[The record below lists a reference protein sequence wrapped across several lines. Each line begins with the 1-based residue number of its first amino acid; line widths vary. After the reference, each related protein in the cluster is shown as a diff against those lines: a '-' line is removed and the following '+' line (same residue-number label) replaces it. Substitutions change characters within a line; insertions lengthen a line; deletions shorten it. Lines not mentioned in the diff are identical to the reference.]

1 MHISA
6 GASAHSW
13 HPVMTADTTD
23 PHYWWNWRFS
33 LCAIW
38 VLASMIAASVLIWK
52 HEGPDGERNERAE
65 NQHSNVGTLYA
76 DEAWRPCLKQVHPAW
91 LLAFRVVAFS
101 LLSAL
106 LVIYVVVDGGAVFYY
121 YTQWT
126 FTLVTLYFGLGSLLS
141 VYGCYQYVNKV
152 DGVKVDHTRS
162 NNEQGVYIAPT
173 DEENMNAHPM
183 KKSSV
188 FLEEHSDRE
197 IAGFWGYLFQI
208 IYQMIAGAV
217 MLTDCVFWLV
227 LFPFLAM
234 KKYDLNFF
242 LVGMHSVNAVFLL
255 GDTFLNCLRFPWFRI
270 SYFLL
275 WTSIFVIF
283 QWIVHAC
290 VPVWWPYPFLD
301 LSSNHAPLWYFL
313 VAVLHVPCYAI
324 FSFVIKLKHFLL
336 SMWFPQ
342 TYRCLKGT

>member
-1 MHISA
+1 MP
-6 GASAHSW
+6 GASTHSW
-13 HPVMTADTTD
+13 HPVMSADTTE
-23 PHYWWNWRFS
+23 PRYWWNWRFC

-38 VLASMIAASVLIWK
+38 VLASMIAASILIWK
-52 HEGPDGERNERAE
+52 YEGHDGERSQREAE
-65 NQHSNVGTLYA
+65 NQRSPVGTLYA
-76 DEAWRPCLKQVHPAW
+76 DEAWRPCLKQLHPAW
-91 LLAFRVVAFS
+91 LLAFRVLAFS

-106 LVIYVVVDGGAVFYY
+106 LAIYVVVDGRGVFYY

-152 DGVKVDHTRS
+152 GGAKVNHTRLDH
-162 NNEQGVYIAPT
+162 EQGECIAHT
-173 DEENMNAHPM
+173 DVGNSNARSM
-183 KKSSV
+183 KKCSV
-188 FLEEHSDRE
+188 SQEEHSDRE

-208 IYQMIAGAV
+208 IYQTNAGAV

-227 LFPFLAM
+227 LFPFLTM

-255 GDTFLNCLRFPWFRI
+255 VDTFLNQLRFPWFRI

-275 WTSIFVIF
+275 WTSIYVIF

-301 LSSNHAPLWYFL
+301 LSSNHAPLWYL
-313 VAVLHVPCYAI
+313 LLAVLHAPCYAI

-336 SMWFPQ
+336 SRWFPQ
-342 TYRCLKGT
+342 SYQCLK